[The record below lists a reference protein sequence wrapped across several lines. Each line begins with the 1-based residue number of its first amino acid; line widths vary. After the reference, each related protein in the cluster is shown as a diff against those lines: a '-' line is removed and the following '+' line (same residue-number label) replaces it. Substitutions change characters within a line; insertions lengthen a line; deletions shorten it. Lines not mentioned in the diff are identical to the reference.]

1 VRERSGARIAAG
13 YFLGFALVALV
24 VFAWL
29 RGAGRFL
36 APLLLVGLAAYGVLW
51 FVRKVRE
58 PLP

>member
-1 VRERSGARIAAG
+1 MAAG
-13 YFLGFALVALV
+13 YFLGFAFVALI

-36 APLLLVGLAAYGVLW
+36 APLLLLGLAAYGVAW